1 VLGHFIVV
9 GTDTGFAPEDVA
21 TGDVNLAGELRD
33 QGLADR
39 EPQQPVGKAVGPAT
53 VSAQLL
59 DAVASSLRTTAAGA
73 AFCSA
78 RAVKVPRSFGNHL
91 CLRAGAERPDG
102 ASSRD
107 RAGSPWERIGGVRA
121 GGGRLPTSRTARGT
135 PTIAGSTSAAL
146 TSSSPLMRAPPFTG
160 YFVPR
165 PGSAG
170 APSRPMRR
178 LWGRPS

>member
-73 AFCSA
+73 AFCFA

-102 ASSRD
+102 
-107 RAGSPWERIGGVRA
+107 
-121 GGGRLPTSRTARGT
+121 
-135 PTIAGSTSAAL
+135 
-146 TSSSPLMRAPPFTG
+146 TSSSPVRRA
-160 YFVPR
+160 VHLPR
-165 PGSAG
+165 DRGASSRHPAPAG
-170 APSRPMRR
+170 RR
-178 LWGRPS
+178 LGAATPPEQLPLGGID